1 MTSLKIVVTINNNL
15 EQNHL
20 ITPRINPPPVKEKGK
35 VAWLSEVMLSAAFF
49 SPRKKNV
56 NATVKI
62 NKNDAIHTHK
72 FTLFI
77 T

>member
-1 MTSLKIVVTINNNL
+1 MTSLKIVVTISNNL

-20 ITPRINPPPVKEKGK
+20 IIPRINPPPVKEKGK
-35 VAWLSEVMLSAAFF
+35 VTWLSEVMLSAAFF

-56 NATVKI
+56 NAIAEI
-62 NKNDAIHTHK
+62 NKNDAMHTHK

-77 T
+77 I